1 MTSFKNIALK
11 TLVCTAFIAAPT
23 AAIAGDKS
31 DKENMRDFGYIVG
44 SQMRKDKE
52 ERDIIYMKDGERRKI
67 FGTKKLYENDD
78 VIVYRG
84 YDTKGKRY
92 TITKRK

>member
-1 MTSFKNIALK
+1 MTIFRHLAFK
-11 TLVCTAFIAAPT
+11 TLICAAFITAPVAAF
-23 AAIAGDKS
+23 AD
-31 DKENMRDFGYIVG
+31 DNKERETMRDFGYIVG
-44 SQMRKDKE
+44 SKIRENKE
-52 ERDIIYMKDGERRKI
+52 ERDIIYMKDGKRRQI